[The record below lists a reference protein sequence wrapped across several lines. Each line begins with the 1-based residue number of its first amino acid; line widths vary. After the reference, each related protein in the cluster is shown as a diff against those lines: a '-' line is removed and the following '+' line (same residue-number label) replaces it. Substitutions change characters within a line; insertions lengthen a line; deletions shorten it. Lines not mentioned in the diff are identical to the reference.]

1 MRRGN
6 DFTRVNESQT
16 ITRAHAA
23 MCLIAGVPAME
34 HTD

>member
-1 MRRGN
+1 MRGE
-6 DFTRVNESQT
+6 TTVSESMNLKH

-23 MCLIAGVPAME
+23 MCPIAGVPAME